1 MSTPEAVLGNDPL
14 ATSWETALR
23 TDLREFARASLPDA
37 MVPTRFVVLPTLPT
51 LANGKVDRKNLP
63 PLEDDRP
70 PEGGYLAP
78 RTTVESRLADVWAD
92 MLDVR
97 RVGVRTDFFDLGGN
111 SLLVMRMAAGVRE
124 TFDVRVDLRRFLE
137 QPTIERLAGL
147 VGATGDP
154 ALTDGG
160 DQRGVRAEEL
170 RREAVLPEDV
180 RPDPDAIPA
189 SYGPYTTI
197 LVTGAT
203 GYTGAYLVRELL
215 DRSDAELLVL
225 TRADNADNALDRVC
239 ANLEHYGILRPGDKT
254 RLRGIA
260 GDVGRP
266 YLGLGRTDYR
276 ALARDV
282 EMIVHNAAD
291 SRWTIPYHQAKPVNV
306 LGTVEVLRL
315 ACRGRIKPV
324 HYVCST
330 GAFPGRPGE
339 MTWSEDPLPD
349 PEGVVGGYRQT
360 KWVSDTLVH
369 TARER
374 GVPASVYRPGAL
386 TGAQDTGAC
395 ATDTFIN
402 HLIRGWIQ
410 LGAAMRYDFRLE
422 LVPVDYC
429 TKAVA
434 HIALSGAA
442 PQTYHLPGARS
453 VDMDEI
459 VDHIIALG
467 HPLRLLPYPQWRE
480 ELIAAVERGA
490 DNELAPYIPLFHPD
504 RPAEEIGLAGS
515 HPVFDNSRLTA
526 ALAGSGIQARPV
538 DRELMD
544 LYLRYFVSIGY
555 LPAPPAAVSS
565 NGE

>member
-1 MSTPEAVLGNDPL
+1 VSVADTVLVNDPL
-14 ATSWETALR
+14 ATSWQTGLR
-23 TDLREFARASLPDA
+23 TDLRGFARAWLPEA
-37 MVPTRFVVLPTLPT
+37 MVPTRFVVLPRLPT
-51 LANGKVDRKNLP
+51 LPNGKVDRKSLP
-63 PLEDDRP
+63 PLEDEQP
-70 PEGGYLAP
+70 PADAYLAP

-92 MLDVR
+92 LLDVR
-97 RVGVRTDFFDLGGN
+97 RVGVRTDFFELGGN
-111 SLLVMRMAAGVRE
+111 SLLVMRMAASVRE

-137 QPTIERLAGL
+137 EPTVERLARL
-147 VGATGDP
+147 VGTTGDP
-154 ALTDGG
+154 ALTSLG
-160 DQRGVRAEEL
+160 DQRGVRPDEL
-170 RREAVLPEDV
+170 LLEAVLPDDV
-180 RPDPDAIPA
+180 RLDPDAAPA
-189 SYGPYTTI
+189 VAAPYTKV
-197 LVTGAT
+197 LVTGGT

-215 DRSDAELLVL
+215 DRSDAELFVL
-225 TRADNADNALDRVC
+225 ARGRDADEALRRVR
-239 ANLEHYGILRPGDKT
+239 ANLEHYGIWNAGDEV
-254 RLRGIA
+254 RLRGVA

-266 YLGLGRTDYR
+266 YLGLDRQTYH

-291 SRWTIPYHQAKPVNV
+291 SRWTIPYRHAKPVNV

-315 ACRGRIKPV
+315 ACRTRVKTV

-330 GAFPGRPGE
+330 GAFPGRLGETIWTEESLPG
-339 MTWSEDPLPD
+339 PD
-349 PEGVVGGYRQT
+349 GVVGGYRQT
-360 KWVSDTLVH
+360 KWVADTLVH
-369 TARER
+369 AARGR

-429 TKAVA
+429 AKAIA
-434 HIALSGAA
+434 HIALSGADA
-442 PQTYHLPGARS
+442 QTYNLPGARS
-453 VDMDEI
+453 VDMDEV
-459 VDHIIALG
+459 VDHIVALG
-467 HPLRLLPYPQWRE
+467 YPLRLLPYQQWRE
-480 ELIAAVERGA
+480 ELIAAVERGE
-490 DNELAPYIPLFHPD
+490 DNELAPYIPLFDPD

-515 HPVFDNSRLTA
+515 HPVFDNPRLTA
-526 ALAGSGIQARPV
+526 ALAGSGIEARPV

-555 LPAPPAAVSS
+555 LPAPPDTASP

>member
-1 MSTPEAVLGNDPL
+1 MSTPDAVLGNDPL
-14 ATSWETALR
+14 AVAWETALR
-23 TDLREFARASLPDA
+23 ADLRGFARTSLPDA
-37 MVPTRFVVLPTLPT
+37 MVPTRFVVLPELPT
-51 LANGKVDRKNLP
+51 LPNGKVDRKSLP
-63 PLEDDRP
+63 PLEDEQLPTDA
-70 PEGGYLAP
+70 YLAP
-78 RTTVESRLADVWAD
+78 RTSVESRLADVWAD

-97 RVGVRTDFFDLGGN
+97 RVGVRTDFFELGGN

-124 TFDVRVDLRRFLE
+124 SFDVRVDLRRFLE
-137 QPTIERLAGL
+137 EPTIERLARM
-147 VGATGDP
+147 VGAAGDP
-154 ALTDGG
+154 ALTGSG
-160 DQRGVRAEEL
+160 NQRGVQPDEL
-170 RREAVLPEDV
+170 RLEAVLPDDV
-180 RPDPDAIPA
+180 RPDPDAAPA
-189 SYGPYTTI
+189 VDGAYATI

-203 GYTGAYLVRELL
+203 GYTGAFLVRELL

-225 TRADNADNALDRVC
+225 TRGRDTDDALGRVR
-239 ANLEHYGILRPGDKT
+239 ANLEHYGLWHAGDEA

-260 GDVGRP
+260 GDMGRP
-266 YLGLGRTDYR
+266 YLGLDRATYR
-276 ALARDV
+276 ELAREV

-291 SRWTIPYHQAKPVNV
+291 SRWTIPYQQAKPVNV

-315 ACRGRIKPV
+315 ACRTRVKPV
-324 HYVCST
+324 HYLCST
-330 GAFPGRPGE
+330 GAFPGRLGE
-339 MTWSEDPLPD
+339 VTWTEDPLPG

-360 KWVSDTLVH
+360 KWVTDTLLH
-369 TARER
+369 IARQR

-402 HLIRGWIQ
+402 HLIRGWVQ
-410 LGAAMRYDFRLE
+410 LGAAMRYDLRLE

-429 TKAVA
+429 AKAVA

-442 PQTYHLPGARS
+442 PATYHLPGAHS

-467 HPLRLLPYPQWRE
+467 YPLRLLPYPRWRE
-480 ELIAAVERGA
+480 ELVEAVERGA
-490 DNELAPYIPLFHPD
+490 DNELAPYIPLFDPD

-515 HPVFDNSRLTA
+515 HPVFDSTRLTA
-526 ALAGSGIQARPV
+526 ALAGSGIEVRPV

-555 LPAPPAAVSS
+555 LPAPPSTASPE
-565 NGE
+565 GE